1 MRDNR
6 KVIKQF
12 LCVIS
17 VVSMLHIYIRSE
29 GKDDPLMTDGRKGSN
44 AYIFVN
50 GEDYSPHRRG
60 HNVVI
65 VDAKTGKVVLY
76 SAGFFVL
83 LLSRN
88 RKLKNKIHT
97 SNGFNSTNIALKVRS
112 FSKGEGALR
121 KIRYTGRLSPK
132 EVLLYIM
139 FKYSN
144 ISVEQDI

>member
-17 VVSMLHIYIRSE
+17 VVYMLHIYIRSE
-29 GKDDPLMTDGRKGSN
+29 GNGDPLMTDGRKGSN
-44 AYIFVN
+44 AYILVN
-50 GEDYSPHRRG
+50 GKDYSPHRRG

-88 RKLKNKIHT
+88 RKLKKKIPVMSYLT
-97 SNGFNSTNIALKVRS
+97 NGFNSTNIALKPRS
-112 FSKGEGALR
+112 FQN
-121 KIRYTGRLSPK
+121 GRGLSVK
-132 EVLLYIM
+132 
-139 FKYSN
+139 
-144 ISVEQDI
+144 